1 MSFSIGDTLVIG
13 IGRKI
18 KRNNSMSGNYG
29 FLLDFLLDLDFL
41 IIFIIFFIRFFIRFF
56 NIIVELIF
64 VNELLLFNNVIKN
77 SIM

>member
-29 FLLDFLLDLDFL
+29 FFLLDLDFL
-41 IIFIIFFIRFFIRFF
+41 IIFIIFF
-56 NIIVELIF
+56 LIF
-64 VNELLLFNNVIKN
+64 VNELLLFNNVIKKY
-77 SIM
+77 SQKGG